1 MLLFHRILANAQSSI
16 RSKTYNMLTRVT
28 TWPAFSNHTVGDGGS
43 TSNSIEAIH
52 DDIHVYVGGDG
63 QMGDRAVAGKV
74 LFCARI
80 PFNSYGDV
88 IGFDPIFFL
97 HHCNVDRLLSLWS
110 ALHPDVWVTPGP
122 SQRGTLTIPAA
133 TTVDTNTST

>member
-1 MLLFHRILANAQSSI
+1 MLSFHRVLANAQSNI
-16 RSKTYNMLTRVT
+16 RSNTYSMLTRVT

-52 DDIHVYVGGDG
+52 DGIHLFVGGSGHMSD
-63 QMGDRAVAGKV
+63 QAVAGKV

-80 PFNSYGDV
+80 PFNSHGDV

-97 HHCNVDRLLSLWS
+97 HHSNIDRLLSLWS
-110 ALHPDVWVTPGP
+110 ALHPGVWVTPGP
-122 SQRGTLTIPAA
+122 SGEGNFTILVG

>member
-16 RSKTYNMLTRVT
+16 TSKTYSMLTRVT
-28 TWPAFSNHTVGDGGS
+28 TWPAFSNHTVGSGGS
-43 TSNSIEAIH
+43 NSNSIEAIH
-52 DDIHVYVGGDG
+52 DDIHVYVGGNG
-63 QMGDRAVAGKV
+63 QMGDPAVAGKV

-80 PFNSYGDV
+80 PFNSHDDV

-110 ALHPDVWVTPGP
+110 ALHPGVWVTPGP
-122 SQRGTLTIPAA
+122 FADGSFTIPAGTA
-133 TTVDTNTST
+133 VDTNTGT